1 MNLGF
6 DISGILSE
14 DEAEKLFEETPPAPP
29 ETETEEKEPENEPP
43 AEEPEKTPEEVG
55 EEENEKGED
64 TVPSDGDGSSPNVY
78 SSIASAL
85 KNDGIFPDFEDSE
98 LESVQT
104 PEDFAE
110 LFEKAISSRL
120 DAVHKRI
127 NDAMNNGMSPDRVRS
142 YEQTLGYLNQ
152 INDEAISAEGEEGDN
167 LRRQL
172 LYNDLV
178 NRGYTQEKAQKE
190 IEKSFRAGT
199 DVEDAKDALEALTK
213 FYEEGYQK
221 EQDAAKKQ
229 AETIRENQKK
239 QARDFKK
246 LVLEDE
252 LKLGDTKL
260 DKRTCQRIYDA
271 VATPVHKDPDS
282 GQLLTEVQK
291 YQKEHPLEF
300 LKQLGMWFVLTDGGK
315 NIDGFTKD
323 KVKSEKNKSIREL
336 ASKINTTSIRETGSL
351 HRSGWNGEDKN
362 DILLSDDWQV
372 GSM

>member
-6 DISGILSE
+6 DIGGILTE
-14 DEAEKLFEETPPAPP
+14 DEAEKLFEETPPAEPEK
-29 ETETEEKEPENEPP
+29 ETETEPENEPT
-43 AEEPEKTPEEVG
+43 AEEKNDSPEEVG
-55 EEENEKGED
+55 GEEEKIEDD
-64 TVPSDGDGSSPNVY
+64 TVDSDDDGTSPNVY

-110 LFEKAISSRL
+110 LFEKAINSRL
-120 DAVHKRI
+120 DEVHKRI
-127 NDAMNNGMSPDRVRS
+127 NEALGNGMSPDRVKS
-142 YEQTLGYLNQ
+142 YEQTLGYLGQ
-152 INDEAISAEGEEGDN
+152 ITDEAISAEGEEGDN

-172 LYNDLV
+172 IYNDLV
-178 NRGYTQEKAQKE
+178 NRGYSQEKAQKE

-199 DVEDAKDALEALTK
+199 DVEDAKDALEALSK
-213 FYEEGYQK
+213 FYKDGYEK
-221 EQDAAKKQ
+221 EQSAARKQ
-229 AETIRENQKK
+229 AEEYREIQKR
-239 QARDFKK
+239 QASDFHKM
-246 LVLEDE
+246 VLEDE
-252 LKLGDTKL
+252 VKLGDTKL

-282 GQLLTEVQK
+282 GRLLTEVQK

-315 NIDGFTKD
+315 NMDGFTKD
-323 KVKSEKNKSIREL
+323 KVKAEKNKGIREL
-336 ASKINTTSIRETGSL
+336 ARKINTTSIRETGSL

-372 GSM
+372 GGM